1 MHVAAQIAQAAL
13 KSGRAPPFESR
24 ERVSHP
30 LHTYRPGPPA
40 PLGDTLEVLVYVR
53 QHCREYR
60 LPPSGTV
67 RFGRGPNNE
76 FVIDDPSVSRVHFAL
91 HVGSRVE
98 VEDLGSSNGT
108 SVFRSE
114 TDEHAEET
122 TKQDD
127 KDGRLARSERRSLS
141 NGDFIRAGVALIVVQ
156 SLTKPTTGVSS
167 RPPPDFGPA
176 VLLDP
181 EMKRVYEIAIRAA
194 QSGISVLI
202 SGETGA
208 GKEVFAETIHTH
220 SRRRDKALLRL
231 NCAALP
237 EALLES
243 ELFGHERGAFT
254 GAAQTK
260 VGLLESNDQGTVFLD
275 EIGEMSLSTQA
286 KLLRVL
292 EEKSILRV
300 GATKPRP
307 IDVRFIW
314 ATNRDLRAEA
324 RAGRFRQDLYYRIA
338 GVEFSIPPLRKRP
351 TEIEP
356 LARLFLERFCRQ
368 SNLPIPSL
376 TAEAVT
382 ALQRYSWPGNVRELR
397 NVMERAPFLCAGGLV
412 TAEHVPRD
420 PVSDSGYPF
429 EEEETTEVFLP
440 APALRAPAT
449 PARLVAP
456 APRIRDEDSE
466 RARIIQALEQCAGNQ
481 TRAARLLGVSRRTL
495 INHLDRLSIARP
507 KKS

>member
-1 MHVAAQIAQAAL
+1 
-13 KSGRAPPFESR
+13 
-24 ERVSHP
+24 
-30 LHTYRPGPPA
+30 
-40 PLGDTLEVLVYVR
+40 VLVYVR
-53 QHCREYR
+53 QQCREFR
-60 LPPSGTV
+60 LPERGTV
-67 RFGRGPNNE
+67 RFGRGPGND
-76 FVIDDPSVSRVHFAL
+76 FVIDDPSVSRFHFAL
-91 HVGSRVE
+91 HVGERVE

-114 TDEHAEET
+114 SDELEEDT
-122 TKQDD
+122 TKRDES
-127 KDGRLARSERRSLS
+127 DGRLARGERRELS
-141 NGDFIRAGVALIVVQ
+141 HGDFIRAGVALIVVQ
-156 SLTKPTTGVSS
+156 AAASSRASVEPS
-167 RPPPDFGPA
+167 RPPEDFGPI

-181 EMKRVYEIAIRAA
+181 EMKRAYDIAVRAA

-208 GKEVFAETIHTH
+208 GKEIFAETIHMRS
-220 SRRRDKALLRL
+220 SRRHKPLLRL

-254 GAAQTK
+254 GANQSK
-260 VGLLESNDQGTVFLD
+260 VGLLESNDEGTVFLD
-275 EIGEMSLSTQA
+275 EIGEMPLSTQA

-356 LARLFLERFCRQ
+356 LARLFLERFCRR
-368 SNLPIPSL
+368 SNLPMPIL
-376 TAEAVT
+376 TAEALE
-382 ALQRYSWPGNVRELR
+382 ALHAYSWPGNVRELR
-397 NVMERAPFLCAGGLV
+397 NVMERAPFLCAGGLM
-412 TAEHVPRD
+412 TAEHVPHE
-420 PVSDSGYPF
+420 SGVTSGWFAP
-429 EEEETTEVFLP
+429 EDQETTEVFIPPASLRVPEGGSARPLP
-440 APALRAPAT
+440 PPPSGRGLT
-449 PARLVAP
+449 
-456 APRIRDEDSE
+456 EEEE
-466 RARIIQALEQCAGNQ
+466 RARIAQALEQCAGNQ

-495 INHLDRLSIARP
+495 INHLDRLAMPRP

>member
-1 MHVAAQIAQAAL
+1 MPSNAA
-13 KSGRAPPFESR
+13 
-24 ERVSHP
+24 
-30 LHTYRPGPPA
+30 
-40 PLGDTLEVLVYVR
+40 LEVLVYVR
-53 QHCREYR
+53 QQCREFR
-60 LPPSGTV
+60 LPPSGVV
-67 RFGRGPNNE
+67 RFGRGPGND
-76 FVIDDPSVSRVHFAL
+76 FVIDDPSVSRFHFAL
-91 HVGSRVE
+91 HVGERVE

-114 TDEHAEET
+114 ADDVNEDTVRR
-122 TKQDD
+122 DD
-127 KDGRLARSERRSLS
+127 KDGRLPTGERRALS
-141 NGDFIRAGVALIVVQ
+141 NGDFIRAGVALIVLQAPSASVPAP
-156 SLTKPTTGVSS
+156 SL
-167 RPPPDFGPA
+167 PPQENASPM

-181 EMKRVYEIAIRAA
+181 EMKRAYEIAVRAA

-208 GKEVFAETIHTH
+208 GKEVFAETIHLRSTRKH
-220 SRRRDKALLRL
+220 KPLLRL

-254 GAAQTK
+254 GASQTK

-275 EIGEMSLSTQA
+275 EIGEMPLSTQA

-292 EEKSILRV
+292 EEKTILRV

-324 RAGRFRQDLYYRIA
+324 RHGRFRQDLYYRIA

-356 LARLFLERFCRQ
+356 LARLFLERFCRK
-368 SNLPIPSL
+368 SNLPVPEL
-376 TAEAVT
+376 TAEAVE
-382 ALQRYSWPGNVRELR
+382 AMHRYSWPGNVRELR
-397 NVMERAPFLCAGGLV
+397 NVMERAPFLCAAGLI
-412 TAEHVPRD
+412 TAENIPHEATAGSEWFD
-420 PVSDSGYPF
+420 D
-429 EEEETTEVFLP
+429 EDQEKTEVFMP
-440 APALRAPAT
+440 PPELRASVPL
-449 PARLVAP
+449 PRP
-456 APRIRDEDSE
+456 SGSAPRDRNEEEE
-466 RARIIQALEQCAGNQ
+466 RARIAQALDQCAGNQ

-495 INHLDRLSIARP
+495 INHLERLAMPRP
-507 KKS
+507 KKV